1 MYVSLY
7 TDVPVSNAVLGRNLR
22 LRTRA
27 KYASSRDLT
36 SGLRDN
42 FGTLVFCRRYLE
54 RLGAQRYLAGVS
66 LPAWE
71 FEHLLTYPDE
81 LTNIK
86 GDRSTV

>member
-36 SGLRDN
+36 SGLSATITQDYQ
-42 FGTLVFCRRYLE
+42 GQLWY
-54 RLGAQRYLAGVS
+54 AGILPS
-66 LPAWE
+66 LP
-71 FEHLLTYPDE
+71 
-81 LTNIK
+81 
-86 GDRSTV
+86 